1 MHKFIL
7 GEKLKEEING
17 RKIKAAVFHT
27 FNFDPDFFENYLL
40 PLFLPDIPFGDNK
53 IQNTILWKKYQ
64 NELPPITVYC
74 DFHAKAQTGIHLNYT
89 VRTIDIP
96 RKNDVKPCFH
106 PKHSSILLDDDTLLL
121 FIGSNNLTEAG
132 WCSNLESV
140 NFFKLKSRENYPKGF
155 KDLIKKFNK
164 KIRSEYEEEKPNE
177 KNDSPAEELIK
188 DFFAK
193 KGYTD
198 EVNHSLINSKDFKV
212 DDNSSYFNTFLN
224 TLSLKNAGIP
234 FKKIEIISPYYSS
247 GISLFEVLTQITN
260 CSDISC
266 SIPFENTDVVALDE
280 TLFVK
285 VNELGIKWKGI
296 KGMNEIKGYR
306 FNHSK
311 MYQFLGEEKLF
322 VLVGSL
328 NFTNM
333 AWKGISQGGN
343 YESAVLYELP
353 AKEFE
358 SILVD
363 YPSGN
368 LGFSGTKSEEHQID
382 DREDAYILS
391 FVIDWGS
398 KELEIINSIPN
409 KQKGDIIIE
418 NLKNIRINE
427 SKKVKLNN
435 EELLYFSNKPLIT
448 VKPTG
453 KDTFFYYYP
462 IHKNINAKPLP
473 SNINLND
480 TELLQLWIDLE
491 SAKDKE
497 SSLRI
502 IDRFIDRIMDESGD
516 LIATELDKTSS
527 TLNLMATHLSGLIH
541 LNKKLFSKAGPEKE
555 KNAKNAKQKMLEYYL
570 FGDNVDTLIGYRKLI
585 AKMSTEN
592 RLNKGFY
599 WLLLNII
606 GKTFYQKYLTF
617 ELFEE
622 KNREFTSLIQKEL
635 VGQIKVLAKDIENNH
650 ISVQHLKWA
659 EEMLLVDV
667 K

>member
-1 MHKFIL
+1 MNKFIL

-17 RKIKAAVFHT
+17 RKIIAAVFHS

-64 NELPPITVYC
+64 NELPPVTVYC
-74 DFHAKAQTGIHLNYT
+74 DFHAKAERGIHLDYT
-89 VRTIDIP
+89 VHTIDIL
-96 RKNDVKPCFH
+96 KVNGVKPCFH
-106 PKHSSILLDDDTLLL
+106 QKHTSILLDDDTLL
-121 FIGSNNLTEAG
+121 FFVGSNNLTEAG
-132 WCSNLESV
+132 WCSNLEGV
-140 NFFKLKSRENYPKGF
+140 NFFKLKSGEYFPREF
-155 KDLIKKFNK
+155 KDQIRNFNRG
-164 KIRSEYEEEKPNE
+164 IRSQYYNE
-177 KNDSPAEELIK
+177 HSPADDFIEK
-188 DFFAK
+188 FFAK
-193 KGYTD
+193 IGYTN
-198 EVNHSLINSKDFKV
+198 EVDFKLLNSKDFREE
-212 DDNSSYFNTFLN
+212 NNMSHFGSFLSN
-224 TLSLKNAGIP
+224 LCLEGNDGIP
-234 FKKIEIISPYYSS
+234 FKKIEIVSPYYSS
-247 GISLFEVLTQITN
+247 GISMFETLIQTTN

-266 SIPFENTDVVALDE
+266 SIPFENSDLVALDK
-280 TLFVK
+280 TLFDNA
-285 VNELGIKWKGI
+285 NELGINWKAI
-296 KGMNEIKGYR
+296 KGMNETKGHR

-311 MYQFLGEEKLF
+311 IYQFFGDKKVF
-322 VLVGSL
+322 ILVGSI

-343 YESAVLYELP
+343 YESAILYTLP

-358 SILVD
+358 SILID
-363 YPSGN
+363 YPTDN
-368 LGFSGTKSEEHQID
+368 LSFSGAKPEESLID
-382 DREDAYILS
+382 SREDAFDLS

-398 KELEIINSIPN
+398 KELEIVNN
-409 KQKGDIIIE
+409 KIGEQKGEIIID
-418 NLKNIRINE
+418 NLSNILINK
-427 SKKVKLNN
+427 SKKVLLN
-435 EELLYFSNKPLIT
+435 EEQLCYFSNTPLIK
-448 VKPTG
+448 VKPHG
-453 KDTFFYYYP
+453 KNTFFYYYP

-497 SSLRI
+497 STLRI

-516 LIATELDKTSS
+516 FIATELDKTSS
-527 TLNLMATHLSGLIH
+527 TLNLMATHLTGLIH
-541 LNKKLFSKAGPEKE
+541 LNKKLFSVGGPEKE
-555 KNAKNAKQKMLEYYL
+555 KLAKKKMLEYYL
-570 FGDNVDTLIGYRKLI
+570 FGDNVDTLTGYRKLI

-592 RLNKGFY
+592 RLNNGFY

-635 VGQIKVLAKDIENNH
+635 GGQIKTLAKEIENNH
-650 ISVQHLKWA
+650 ISTQHLKWA
-659 EEMLLVDV
+659 EEMLLEDV

>member
-74 DFHAKAQTGIHLNYT
+74 DFHAKSQTGIHLNYT
-89 VRTIDIP
+89 MRTIDIT
-96 RKNDVKPCFH
+96 RKNGVKPCFH
-106 PKHSSILLDDDTLLL
+106 PKHTLVLLDDNTLLL
-121 FIGSNNLTEAG
+121 FVGSNNLTEAG

-140 NFFKLKSRENYPKGF
+140 NFFKLKSGEYFPRNF
-155 KDLIKKFNK
+155 KDTIKNFNK
-164 KIRSEYEEEKPNE
+164 EIRSDYEKEKPNE
-177 KNDSPAEELIK
+177 KNNSPAEELIK

-212 DDNSSYFNTFLN
+212 DDNTSHFSSFINNLFI
-224 TLSLKNAGIP
+224 KNAGIP
-234 FKKIEIISPYYSS
+234 FKKIEIVSPYYSS
-247 GISLFEVLTQITN
+247 GISLFEELTQTTN

-285 VNELGIKWKGI
+285 INELGIKWKGI
-296 KGMNEIKGYR
+296 KGMNETKGYR

-311 MYQFLGEEKLF
+311 IYQFLGEEKLF
-322 VLVGSL
+322 LLVGSI

-363 YPSGN
+363 YPTGN
-368 LGFSGTKSEEHQID
+368 LSFSGAKSEENQID
-382 DREDAYILS
+382 NRGDAYILS

-398 KELEIINSIPN
+398 KELEIINSRPN
-409 KQKGDIIIE
+409 EQKGDIIID
-418 NLKNIRINE
+418 NLSNIRINE

-435 EELLYFSNKPLIT
+435 EELLYFSNTPLIK
-448 VKPTG
+448 VKPN
-453 KDTFFYYYP
+453 KFNNFFYYYP

-491 SAKDKE
+491 SVKDKE
-497 SSLRI
+497 STLRI
-502 IDRFIDRIMDESGD
+502 IDRFIDRIIDESGD
-516 LIATELDKTSS
+516 LIETELDNTSS

-541 LNKKLFSKAGPEKE
+541 LNKKLFIKGGEKE
-555 KNAKNAKQKMLEYYL
+555 KIAKKKALEYYL

-585 AKMSTEN
+585 AKMSSEN
-592 RLNKGFY
+592 RLNNGFY

-606 GKTFYQKYLTF
+606 YKKFYQKYLTF

-635 VGQIKVLAKDIENNH
+635 GAQIKSLTKEIENNL
-650 ISVQHLKWA
+650 ITAEHLKWA
-659 EEMLLVDV
+659 EEMLLEDD